1 MIGIRAD
8 GNNQIGIG
16 HIMRC
21 LTIADEFNR
30 QGEDVIFIL
39 ADENCEALVHE
50 RGFDCVV
57 LGTLFD
63 GMEEELE
70 ILANVI
76 GRYQIQK
83 MLIDSYYV
91 TPQYLEVLRQDV
103 ITIYIDDVDA
113 FPYSVDM
120 LINYNIFAKAT
131 DYPYGIV
138 YNGYDKTNEIIKDEI
153 TYVMAGPLYAPVRKE
168 FLAHSITV
176 KDEVKKILVTL
187 GGSDAYNLTG
197 KITEAL
203 LDKTTAEIHLVCGPF
218 NLHKVELYAL
228 ATEDKRVNVHENVKE
243 MWTLM
248 EKCDMAVSAAGSTM
262 CELAVAR
269 VPCVTFSFVENQR
282 RIAETFGNKRAALT
296 PGHFT
301 GEEEES
307 FMNAMLAC
315 VEQLVRE
322 KALRE
327 EIVMNAARLVD
338 GKGAGRIV
346 KAVLNYIK

>member
-39 ADENCEALVHE
+39 ADGNCETLVRE

-63 GMEEELE
+63 DMEEELE
-70 ILANVI
+70 TLADVLD
-76 GRYQIQK
+76 GYQIRK

-91 TPQYLEVLRQDV
+91 TPRYLEVLRQDV

-113 FPYSVDM
+113 FPYPVDI
-120 LINYNIFAKAT
+120 LINYNVFAKAT

-138 YNGYDKTNEIIKDEI
+138 YNGYDKTNEIIKDEM

-176 KDEVKKILVTL
+176 KEEVKKILVTL

-197 KITEAL
+197 KIAEAL

-218 NLHKVELYAL
+218 NLHKVKLYAL
-228 ATEDKRVNVHENVKE
+228 ATKDKRVNVHENVKE
-243 MWTLM
+243 MWALM
-248 EKCDMAVSAAGSTM
+248 EMCDLAVSAAGSTM
-262 CELAVAR
+262 CELSAAG
-269 VPCVTFSFVENQR
+269 VPSVTFSFVDNQK
-282 RIAETFGNKRAALT
+282 RIAETFGAEKAALT
-296 PGHFT
+296 SGHFIR
-301 GEEEES
+301 EQEAS
-307 FMNAMLAC
+307 FVEGTIAC
-315 VEQLVRE
+315 VEQLVKDKVLRE
-322 KALRE
+322 K
-327 EIVMNAARLVD
+327 VVGNARRLVD
-338 GKGAGRIV
+338 GKGAERIA
-346 KAVLNYIK
+346 KAVINYIK